1 MPFPQYLV
9 PLALV
14 GLLGGVA
21 TTAFAQELTLDE
33 AVSRAWQ
40 RNPILQAEG
49 HALTAAERQA
59 QLSGLP
65 PSFTVGSE
73 LENFA
78 GTGSLSGRSAAETT
92 LRLSRVIELGG
103 KRAARIALGG
113 AEIARQRD
121 AVERRRIEIASE
133 VTRRFVEVLARQERV
148 AIVRQDRELTEEIRS
163 AVARWVNA
171 GRNPE
176 SDLLQSDIAVSRAGL
191 AVDDAEHA
199 LANAKLAL
207 SSLWGEL
214 NPGFTAAQGK
224 LVVLSPVADFAAL
237 AARLPQSV
245 DQRAFAFETDA
256 LEAQRR
262 VAAAGAR
269 PDVALS
275 LGVRRL
281 EIFDD
286 QALIFG
292 VSLPLGTARRAALG
306 VERVGADL
314 AAVDARREAARL
326 DAHQRLFALYQE
338 LQHARHV
345 FDTHRN
351 DMIPK
356 ADAALALNRRGYEL
370 GRLNFLTMTQ
380 AQQVLVELR
389 AAQVDAAAR
398 FHRLLV
404 DIERL
409 TATSGA
415 ALP

>member
-1 MPFPQYLV
+1 MPFPKNLV
-9 PLALV
+9 ALARFGV
-14 GLLGGVA
+14 LGCVA
-21 TTAFAQELTLDE
+21 SSAFAQELNLDE
-33 AVSRAWQ
+33 AVSRAWA
-40 RNPILQAEG
+40 RNPALQAEG
-49 HALTAAERQA
+49 HTLIAAERQA

-65 PSFTVGSE
+65 PAFAIGGEV
-73 LENFA
+73 ENFA
-78 GTGSLSGRSAAETT
+78 GTGALSGMSAAETT

-103 KRAARIALGG
+103 KRNARIALGG

-121 AVERRRIEIASE
+121 VVERRRIEIASE

-148 AIVRQDRELTEEIRS
+148 AIAEQDRELTEEIRS
-163 AVARWVNA
+163 VVARWVNA

-176 SDLLQSDIAVSRAGL
+176 SDLLQSDIAVLRAGL
-191 AVDDAEHA
+191 AVENAERE
-199 LANAKLAL
+199 LASAKLAL

-214 NPGFTAAQGK
+214 DPKFTAVQGE
-224 LVVLSPVADFAAL
+224 LAVLPPVADFATL
-237 AARLPQSV
+237 AARLPQSA

-262 VAAAGAR
+262 VAAAGAS

-281 EIFDD
+281 ETLDD
-286 QALIFG
+286 DALIFG
-292 VSLPLGTARRAALG
+292 VSVPLGTARRAALG
-306 VERVGADL
+306 VERVGAEL

-326 DAHQRLFALYQE
+326 DVHQRLFALYQE

-356 ADAALALNRRGYEL
+356 AESALTLNRRGYEL
-370 GRLNFLTMTQ
+370 GRLNLLIMTQ

-389 AAQVDAAAR
+389 EAQVDAAAR